1 MLEWAAHNGPTQACG
16 PSAPRPVRL
25 PRRAWREGLRI
36 RAVGATIR
44 IVILRLKRTP
54 GLYLVGF
61 MAAGKT
67 TIGRLLADELGWCF
81 VDIDANIEA
90 QERKSIADIF
100 RDHGEARFRELE
112 AQMIRNCVSRIEA
125 GDPCVMA
132 LGGGAFVRPSNWQLI
147 QNNGVTVWLDCEL
160 ETVRKRLG
168 EDTTRPLAQD
178 RGVLAKLFEDRRPL
192 YARAD
197 FRVDVDTS
205 EAGEIVQ
212 KILALPIF

>member
-1 MLEWAAHNGPTQACG
+1 MRGQGGRRSSEA
-16 PSAPRPVRL
+16 VRC
-25 PRRAWREGLRI
+25 
-36 RAVGATIR
+36 GATIR
-44 IVILRLKRTP
+44 IVTLKLKRTP

-67 TIGRLLADELGWCF
+67 TVGGLLADELGWCF
-81 VDIDANIEA
+81 VDIDTDVEA
-90 QERKSIADIF
+90 QQRKSIAEIF

-112 AQMIRNCVSRIEA
+112 AQMIRSRVSLIEA

-132 LGGGAFVRPSNWQLI
+132 LGGGAFVQASNWHLI
-147 QNNGVTVWLDCEL
+147 QNNGVTVWLDCQL

-178 RGVLAKLFEDRRPL
+178 RGGLAKLFEDRRPL

-197 FRVDVDTS
+197 FRIDVDTS
-205 EAGEIVQ
+205 DTGEILQ